1 MEQQATIS
9 TSELMVEWSVTLESR
24 RGTMVPFSR
33 LGAIQRERHNPGF
46 RSVYLFDSIS
56 AATISASGS
65 SKGFKQ
71 YAVYSDHL
79 FIDLDGGD
87 PALVAAEEALRG
99 YQYEV
104 WSSGGKGYHV
114 VLPTP
119 MYCGVDLPQAHLEF
133 VEALGCGADLSL
145 YRHSSLIALPGR
157 VHQRTGKKK
166 AFHKSVAGQQL
177 TIGDPKVLPKAF
189 NLAFTDE
196 APVSFAFMRLAS
208 LCETPPA
215 QGNRHT
221 TAWSMSSQLA
231 KAGLSFE
238 TVLELVLKMNSEWD
252 NSKPEDEIERAVKQ
266 AFGVANG

>member
-1 MEQQATIS
+1 
-9 TSELMVEWSVTLESR
+9 
-24 RGTMVPFSR
+24 MVPFSR

-56 AATISASGS
+56 AATISATGS

-87 PALVAAEEALRG
+87 PALLAAERALEG
-99 YQYEV
+99 FAYEV
-104 WSSGGKGYHV
+104 WSSGGKGYHIM
-114 VLPTP
+114 LPTP

-133 VEALGCGADLSL
+133 VGALGCGADLSL

-157 VHQRTGKKK
+157 VHAKTGARKTKVK
-166 AFHKSVAGQQL
+166 DVDGRQL
-177 TIGDPKVLPKAF
+177 TIKEPLVLPKAF

-196 APVSFAFMRLAS
+196 APISFAFMRLAS

-221 TAWSMSSQLA
+221 TAWSISSQLA
-231 KAGLSFE
+231 KSGLSFE

-252 NSKPEDEIERAVKQ
+252 NAKPEEEIERAVKQ
-266 AFGVANG
+266 AFGRSHG